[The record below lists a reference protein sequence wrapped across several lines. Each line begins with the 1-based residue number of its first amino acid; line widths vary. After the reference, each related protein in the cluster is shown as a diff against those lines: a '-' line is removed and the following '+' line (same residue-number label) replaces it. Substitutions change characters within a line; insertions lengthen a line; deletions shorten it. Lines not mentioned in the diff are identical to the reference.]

1 MPRIELCD
9 RCYERDIERKS
20 IGNVA
25 VLIKVAQKAKKYHKI
40 GHLCQNCYLGFE
52 DVITN
57 LEGKLKPNQQSVN
70 YQEVNL

>member
-9 RCYERDIERKS
+9 RCYEHGNERES

-40 GHLCQNCYLGFE
+40 GHLCSNCYLAVE
-52 DVITN
+52 DVITS
-57 LEGKLKPNQQSVN
+57 LTYKVD
-70 YQEVNL
+70 